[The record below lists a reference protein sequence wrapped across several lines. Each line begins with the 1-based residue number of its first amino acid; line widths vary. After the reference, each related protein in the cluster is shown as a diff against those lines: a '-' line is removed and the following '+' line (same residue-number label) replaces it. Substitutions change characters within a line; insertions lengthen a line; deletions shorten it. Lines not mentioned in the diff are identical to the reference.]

1 MQWEIPSL
9 WAASI
14 LTVITI
20 VGIILILRLSKDKT
34 RKVSSLRLFVQTVAL
49 FAVFIGLIMG
59 PFNQP
64 LWLPLGPSP
73 REHLLRTDFLGT
85 QFPDGLTVP
94 ILACYFPNGRT
105 VTCAIWQI
113 QAYIFPFWNV
123 GRGYDVFYSTTG
135 LEKLLVVFGLLIG
148 MSVVLGRFFCGWLC
162 PFGLYM
168 DLITHLRKVF
178 KKRHLSFSDKT
189 NEALGQFRYIVIAVI
204 LILSVILG
212 SYAIAGTEL
221 IPGTIP
227 GGPFGTEAGI
237 VGFLNEPF
245 CLVCP
250 MRPLCVLLESG
261 LGSMN
266 WSYVA
271 QITYG
276 PFWVAG
282 QYVTSL
288 NLAILIIVTVLS
300 FAYRRFWC
308 RICPLGALTAIFSSF
323 TPFKQ
328 VALMRLYKDEQKC
341 TKCGIC
347 KRVCPTQATQ
357 VYEKKGGDMT
367 ESRCMLCA
375 RFVELCPYDGALA
388 FKFAGK
394 TLMESRNWL
403 DQKDTD
409 RIEA

>member
-14 LTVITI
+14 LTVIAI

-49 FAVFIGLIMG
+49 FAVFLGLIIG

-73 REHLLRTDFLGT
+73 REHLLRTDFLRT

-168 DLITHLRKVF
+168 DLITRLRKVF

-276 PFWVAG
+276 
-282 QYVTSL
+282 
-288 NLAILIIVTVLS
+288 
-300 FAYRRFWC
+300 RFGW
-308 RICPLGALTAIFSSF
+308 
-323 TPFKQ
+323 
-328 VALMRLYKDEQKC
+328 
-341 TKCGIC
+341 
-347 KRVCPTQATQ
+347 RVS
-357 VYEKKGGDMT
+357 M
-367 ESRCMLCA
+367 
-375 RFVELCPYDGALA
+375 
-388 FKFAGK
+388 
-394 TLMESRNWL
+394 
-403 DQKDTD
+403 
-409 RIEA
+409 